1 MVALLISKKQ
11 VFGFNNLLRGNVMKL
26 ELRTIE
32 VLEKTTKRTMPVD
45 YFKKCPKCGDLDL
58 IHLNPDVLCSSCD
71 WDSLAWDVSRGAM
84 DDLDRAAKEIF
95 MPKPVLVASQSNNA
109 VLSKSASKFDDQ
121 STEDKKGA

>member
-1 MVALLISKKQ
+1 
-11 VFGFNNLLRGNVMKL
+11 MKM

-32 VLEKTTKRTMPVD
+32 GIEKTAKRTKPVD
-45 YFKKCPKCGDLDL
+45 YFKKCPKCGDRDL

-84 DDLDRAAKEIF
+84 DDLDQAAKEIF
-95 MPKPVLVASQSNNA
+95 MPKPVLVASQSKSA
-109 VLSKSASKFDDQ
+109 VSTKSASESDDQ